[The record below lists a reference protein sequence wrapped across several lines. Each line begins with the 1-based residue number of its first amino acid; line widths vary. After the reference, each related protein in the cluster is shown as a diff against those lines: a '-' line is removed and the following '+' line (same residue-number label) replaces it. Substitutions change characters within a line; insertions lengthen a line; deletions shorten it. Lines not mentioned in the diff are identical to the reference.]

1 MTNDYMNQFKR
12 DISEIIE
19 KGLKER
25 NIPGLSIAIIDKS
38 GIIWSEGF
46 GFTDRSKTKKVT
58 PKTLFRIGSL
68 SKAYTATAFFRA
80 VQKGLVKLDD
90 PIRKFYPEFSINTT
104 YDKKEID
111 KITFRHLLAHRAGL
125 QHFTLMSDI
134 EGYPLYSFD
143 KYIDSINQ
151 SWQKYPVGESHSYSY
166 SNAGYDLVAYILQR
180 ITGKKF
186 EDWMKEEVYEPL
198 RMNSSLVGT
207 QNVLDNDNWARGH
220 YDEKE
225 YHSELLIS
233 PNLGAGAQ
241 YSSVNDMA
249 NFVKMHLNNGNV
261 DDKQFLTEE
270 SLSELY
276 SIPYADE
283 HQLVVIGMGMGV
295 IKNKFGGELMLSFM
309 GDGDGYFA
317 LHQFYP
323 KLGLGLLIETN
334 QIVDTFPVFLE
345 ISNLVFSK
353 LLEKK
358 FGTMP
363 ANITINEKFILPAEI
378 TLEDSYLKRLAGKY
392 ISRMMDID
400 IEFKNNGLSFNL
412 QDKEINIKPHTRTL
426 FSSEETPKVEFSLDE
441 KDKPIKVKILTSEG
455 RVLIFDYDSG
465 PEDDSG
471 PNKDIWKQY
480 MGYYRTFYVD
490 KYPLYTTFYTKNGY
504 FTQFTT
510 IGNKEFKLEERAEGL
525 FFTADGQ
532 SIEFK
537 DGLLFTPGYIW
548 EKIEPSVNE
557 IKQILDTESD
567 NILVNKIGLE
577 EFMTI
582 LDYSDRKD
590 EALEIK
596 ELIEKYYPE
605 KSSN

>member
-207 QNVLDNDNWARGH
+207 QNVLDNDNWA
-220 YDEKE
+220 
-225 YHSELLIS
+225 
-233 PNLGAGAQ
+233 
-241 YSSVNDMA
+241 
-249 NFVKMHLNNGNV
+249 
-261 DDKQFLTEE
+261 
-270 SLSELY
+270 
-276 SIPYADE
+276 
-283 HQLVVIGMGMGV
+283 
-295 IKNKFGGELMLSFM
+295 
-309 GDGDGYFA
+309 
-317 LHQFYP
+317 
-323 KLGLGLLIETN
+323 
-334 QIVDTFPVFLE
+334 
-345 ISNLVFSK
+345 
-353 LLEKK
+353 
-358 FGTMP
+358 
-363 ANITINEKFILPAEI
+363 
-378 TLEDSYLKRLAGKY
+378 
-392 ISRMMDID
+392 
-400 IEFKNNGLSFNL
+400 
-412 QDKEINIKPHTRTL
+412 
-426 FSSEETPKVEFSLDE
+426 
-441 KDKPIKVKILTSEG
+441 
-455 RVLIFDYDSG
+455 
-465 PEDDSG
+465 
-471 PNKDIWKQY
+471 
-480 MGYYRTFYVD
+480 
-490 KYPLYTTFYTKNGY
+490 
-504 FTQFTT
+504 
-510 IGNKEFKLEERAEGL
+510 
-525 FFTADGQ
+525 
-532 SIEFK
+532 
-537 DGLLFTPGYIW
+537 
-548 EKIEPSVNE
+548 
-557 IKQILDTESD
+557 
-567 NILVNKIGLE
+567 
-577 EFMTI
+577 
-582 LDYSDRKD
+582 
-590 EALEIK
+590 
-596 ELIEKYYPE
+596 
-605 KSSN
+605 